1 MAGIR
6 FGRRRISFEG
16 LAVLG
21 VAAVLLATRCGPD
34 PRIAELEQQVET
46 LQAVAERARFVTDSV
61 TAATD
66 SVTRR
71 VTIVSRGTRR
81 VNDAL
86 RVAVAGADSVMQDSI
101 AFSDTLYVLR
111 LRASLANVT
120 EQARALS
127 DSTDVLL
134 GSVERL
140 LASQSAERQAWLAER
155 AATASV
161 VAAQQRVIEQSRCRV
176 MSVPCPT
183 RVQSAI
189 VGAAGMLLL
198 ILAIP

>member
-21 VAAVLLATRCGPD
+21 VAVVLLATRCGPD

-46 LQAVAERARFVTDSV
+46 LQAVAERAQLVTDSV
-61 TAATD
+61 TAA
-66 SVTRR
+66 SNAERIR
-71 VTIVSRGTRR
+71 VSTIAATARR
-81 VNDAL
+81 VNYRLRYAL
-86 RVAVAGADSVMQDSI
+86 DSAEAVLGEVPPDTSVYIQ
-101 AFSDTLYVLR
+101 R

-120 EQARALS
+120 EQARQLS

-134 GSVERL
+134 GGIADL
-140 LASQSAERQAWLAER
+140 ITAQDAERQAWLAER

-161 VAAQQRVIEQSRCRV
+161 VAAQHRVIEQSRC
-176 MSVPCPT
+176 SVLTMPCPT

-189 VGAAGMLLL
+189 VGAGLLLLL
-198 ILAIP
+198 IL